1 MKTLMAF
8 AAMSLLTFQD
18 SHALTKDQL
27 QKCFNRKDAKEKQFI
42 EETSN
47 QYAIRDIL
55 LVAQLHG
62 EDADSCDDFKTRVKP
77 IMEDIRY
84 IIGLNIKYRRMID
97 EEFDNAFVKMEKLKK
112 SSNLS
117 QEILDDLQ
125 IYELILSAEKKTEE
139 IRDCSFNK
147 GISVECPEGFYKYVG
162 QNLKELNSTVRKA
175 GEKLSEPANNK
186 KPSTSSTATK

>member
-1 MKTLMAF
+1 MKTLMAL
-8 AAMSLLTFQD
+8 AAISILTLQEG
-18 SHALTKDQL
+18 HALTKDQL
-27 QKCFNRKDAKEKQFI
+27 QKCFDRKDAKEKKFI
-42 EETSN
+42 EETSS

-55 LVAQLHG
+55 MVAQLHG
-62 EDADSCDDFKTRVKP
+62 EEAESCDDFKTRVKP

-84 IIGLNIKYRRMID
+84 IIGLNIKYRRMFD
-97 EEFDNAFVKMEKLKK
+97 EEFNNAFEKMEKLKK

-117 QEILDDLQ
+117 QSVLDDLQ

-175 GEKLSEPANNK
+175 GEKLSEPAHNK
-186 KPSTSSTATK
+186 KPSSPSTATK

>member
-1 MKTLMAF
+1 MKTLIAL
-8 AAMSLLTFQD
+8 AVMSLLTLQD

-175 GEKLSEPANNK
+175 GEKLSEPTNNK
-186 KPSTSSTATK
+186 KPSPSSTATK